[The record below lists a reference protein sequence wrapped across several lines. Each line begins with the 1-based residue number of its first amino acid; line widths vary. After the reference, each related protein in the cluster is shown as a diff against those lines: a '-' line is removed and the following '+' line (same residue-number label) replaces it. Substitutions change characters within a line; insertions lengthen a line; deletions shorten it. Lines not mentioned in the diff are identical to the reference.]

1 MQSMSR
7 FLTLIT
13 FCSCHAFFFHRM
25 QCSELLPSVQHHCLV
40 ILHSSKVDDEDK
52 NCMILAN
59 QLRSQAE
66 ALRAEVQA
74 MRISIDEK
82 KENKMQKSKSDVDRW
97 IEHLL
102 VNQTIDE
109 NTQILNTVEHV
120 MSLLRDGRYSQEQV
134 DKMFDRICD
143 TGPPQSRSN
152 CSPILELLV
161 DAAGKLDCMEREEN
175 PNKRWSGRV
184 ERKLRKRLFAMD
196 FGFDIPNEEDTS
208 I

>member
-1 MQSMSR
+1 
-7 FLTLIT
+7 
-13 FCSCHAFFFHRM
+13 
-25 QCSELLPSVQHHCLV
+25 
-40 ILHSSKVDDEDK
+40 
-52 NCMILAN
+52 MILAN